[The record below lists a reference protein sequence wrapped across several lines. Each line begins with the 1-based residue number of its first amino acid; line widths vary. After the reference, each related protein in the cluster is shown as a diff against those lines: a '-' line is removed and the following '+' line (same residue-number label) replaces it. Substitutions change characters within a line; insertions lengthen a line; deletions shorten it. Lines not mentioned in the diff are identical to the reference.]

1 MFCLTFK
8 ATQNADGDADGDSGD
23 GDADGDSDAT
33 VHPREPRAVCAF
45 SLCVAARQ
53 IHLESQPGKHLC
65 SNAACLQLSVSQR
78 QRAHTH
84 THVHGGRGEHTL
96 MSGSSAQS
104 AIS

>member
-8 ATQNADGDADGDSGD
+8 ATQNADGDAVGDSGD

-84 THVHGGRGEHTL
+84 THARRGRGEHTL